1 MLYVHTY
8 VCTYYS
14 KQFHYKLFTGYV
26 DFDSYIGLDLKF
38 VINDVSKVSLL
49 LNARLQMKS
58 NRDKSIIPD
67 NEMGPK
73 SHLINNRCDYRTFYL
88 KEYTLIAEQIILS
101 SNTIMLIVL

>member
-1 MLYVHTY
+1 MYICTICIYL
-8 VCTYYS
+8 CTYYS
-14 KQFHYKLFTGYV
+14 TPSHIELFSGCF

-58 NRDKSIIPD
+58 NCDKSIIPD

-73 SHLINNRCDYRTFYL
+73 SHLDNYRCDYWIF
-88 KEYTLIAEQIILS
+88 
-101 SNTIMLIVL
+101 V